1 MNDLINRFPLQS
13 FDKIRYA
20 DTDRQG
26 HVNNAVFAT
35 FIETG
40 RVELLY
46 QLEQPLAGLQCAFVV
61 VQLDLQLKGEIY
73 WPGQVDIMGAITK
86 IGNSSMQLHQYL
98 FQEDRHVA
106 SARTVLVQIHE
117 PTKRPQPLTPQA
129 REHLQKFLRE
139 ESLLPPIGR

>member
-1 MNDLINRFPLQS
+1 MNDLADRFPLQS

-46 QLEQPLAGLQCAFVV
+46 RPEQPLAGLQCAFVV

-73 WPGQVDIMGAITK
+73 WPGRVDIMGAVTK
-86 IGNSSMQLHQYL
+86 IGNSSMHLQQYL

-117 PTKRPQPLTPQA
+117 PTKRPHPLTPQA

-139 ESLLPPIGR
+139 ENQLPPIGR